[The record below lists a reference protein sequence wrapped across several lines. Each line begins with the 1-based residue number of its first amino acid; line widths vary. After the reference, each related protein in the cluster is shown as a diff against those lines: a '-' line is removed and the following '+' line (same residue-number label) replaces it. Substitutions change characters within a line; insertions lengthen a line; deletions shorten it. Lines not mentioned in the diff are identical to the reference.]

1 MFKLFKILSLGLLLF
16 MSCRS
21 SAQVKKVPAATFK
34 SAIESQEHPQL
45 IDVRTPEEFEKGHL
59 NQAQNINW
67 NDDDFNSRVDKL
79 DKTKPVYVYCQG
91 GGRSASAAARLAE
104 LGFRDIVDMEGGIMA
119 WRVADFPLDDEVT
132 ITSGMSK
139 EAYQELIGKHK
150 YVLVDFYAEW
160 CGPCKKMKPGLDRIA
175 KDKKLAIEVIRID
188 VDEHSSLAKSLGVE
202 GLPTLKMYQAG
213 TEVWHHL
220 GYIEE
225 QKLKTAILSKQK

>member
-45 IDVRTPEEFEKGHL
+45 IDVRTPEEFAKGHL

-67 NDDDFNSRVDKL
+67 NDDDFNNRVDKL

-104 LGFRDIVDMEGGIMA
+104 LGFKDIVDMEGGVMA
-119 WRVADFPLDDEVT
+119 WRVADLPLEEVT
-132 ITSGMSK
+132 NNASGMSK
-139 EAYQELIGKHK
+139 EAYQELITKGN

-160 CGPCKKMKPGLDRIA
+160 CGPCKKMKPFLDKIA
-175 KDKKLAIEVIRID
+175 KDKKLNIEVIRID
-188 VDEHSSLAKSLGVE
+188 VDQHSSLATLLAVE
-202 GLPTLKMYQAG
+202 ALPTLKMYKEG
-213 TEVWHHL
+213 SEVWQHV
-220 GYIEE
+220 GYIDE
-225 QKLKTAILSKQK
+225 QKLKAAILSKQK